1 MSSIVIRKSWPGET
15 PVEEKSRSN
24 PHQKSLQRGIM
35 ALLTLVIVEGLLRK
49 IFPFLSIA
57 LFFAKDFVVLYL
69 GLKASLGKL
78 PTAGERILSWQIA
91 LLVLMLPCILDT
103 TIRDPILGVFGTKQY
118 CLFPFVGVAF
128 CAAYLPDQGREL
140 AKLLKF
146 LALSIVATSAL
157 AMLES
162 RLPPGHWLNTTP
174 EGESLAGFS
183 AGGKLRVSSSFI
195 FVAQYCMYLNG
206 MVGILASFI
215 MLRKVGR
222 SFWHRLQPVIIICF
236 FIIGVF
242 ITGSRTAVV
251 GTLAITVAG
260 STALLFGSG
269 AAKAVRIFMFLGV
282 AFVGYLA
289 MHVVF
294 PDAFV
299 AYEAR
304 TQGSGG
310 VSHNQEIMERIV
322 KGLTTWTSAIKQ
334 TPVLGN
340 GLGIQ
345 SNGSERL
352 SPWAA
357 LMKERWGWME
367 TDQHMALFEGGIYLV
382 TIWYSFRLFVVFYT
396 GLCMLEMRDPLKAAS
411 AAFCWAFVLVEGVV
425 GTLTIQPPLTIW
437 WWTSIGLILCLRE
450 YDKAYLPLKRGIQKH
465 ARDL

>member
-1 MSSIVIRKSWPGET
+1 MSSIVIRKAWAGET
-15 PVEEKSRSN
+15 SVEEKPRTN

-35 ALLTLVIVEGLLRK
+35 VLLTLVIVEGLLRK
-49 IFPFLSIA
+49 IFPFLSVP

-78 PTAGERILSWQIA
+78 PEAGERIFSWQIA

-103 TIRDPILGVFGTKQY
+103 TIRDPILGAFGTKQY

-162 RLPPGHWLNTTP
+162 RLPPGHWLNLTP

-183 AGGKLRVSSSFI
+183 AGGKLRVSSSFV

-222 SFWHRLQPVIIICF
+222 SFMDRLLPVIILCF

-260 STALLFGSG
+260 STVLLFGSG
-269 AAKAVRIFMFLGV
+269 AAKAVRVFMFLGI

-299 AYEAR
+299 VFEAR
-304 TQGSGG
+304 SQGSGG
-310 VSHNQEIMERIV
+310 SNQEVMDRIV
-322 KGLTTWTSAIKQ
+322 KGLVDWTGAIKT

-357 LMKERWGWME
+357 LMKDRWGWRE
-367 TDQHMALFEGGIYLV
+367 TDQLMVLFEGGIYLV
-382 TIWYSFRLFVVFYT
+382 TIWYSFRLFVVCYT
-396 GLCMLEMRDPLKAAS
+396 GLCMLQIRDPLKAAS
-411 AAFCWAFVLVEGVV
+411 AAFCWGVVVVEGVV
-425 GTLTIQPPLTIW
+425 GTLSIQPPLTIW

-450 YDKAYLPLKRGIQKH
+450 YDKMAPSLKGQIQTY

>member
-1 MSSIVIRKSWPGET
+1 MSSIVIRKAWAGET
-15 PVEEKSRSN
+15 SVEEKTRTN

-35 ALLTLVIVEGLLRK
+35 VLLTLVIVEGLLRK
-49 IFPFLSIA
+49 IFPFLSVP

-78 PTAGERILSWQIA
+78 PEAGERIFSWQIA

-103 TIRDPILGVFGTKQY
+103 TIRDPILGAFGTKQY

-146 LALSIVATSAL
+146 LVISIVITSAL

-162 RLPPGHWLNTTP
+162 RLPPGHWLNKTP

-183 AGGKLRVSSSFI
+183 AGGKLRVSSSFV

-222 SFWHRLQPVIIICF
+222 SFMDRLLPVIILCF

-260 STALLFGSG
+260 STVLLFGSG
-269 AAKAVRIFMFLGV
+269 AAKAVRVFMFLGI
-282 AFVGYLA
+282 AYCGYLA

-304 TQGSGG
+304 SQDSGA
-310 VSHNQEIMERIV
+310 VSHNQEVMERVV
-322 KGLTTWTSAIKQ
+322 KGLVDWTGSIKT

-357 LMKERWGWME
+357 LMKDRWGWME
-367 TDQHMALFEGGIYLV
+367 TDQHMVVFEGGIYLV
-382 TIWYSFRLFVVFYT
+382 SIWYSFRLFVIFYT
-396 GLCMLEMRDPLKAAS
+396 GFCMLVIRDPLKATS
-411 AAFCWAFVLVEGVV
+411 AAFCWGFVLVEGVV
-425 GTLTIQPPLTIW
+425 GTLSIQPPLSIW

-450 YDKAYLPLKRGIQKH
+450 YDKIATPMNLNAQSHVGNL
-465 ARDL
+465 

>member
-1 MSSIVIRKSWPGET
+1 MSGIVIRKSGQREM
-15 PVEEKSRSN
+15 PVEEMSRTN
-24 PHQKSLQRGIM
+24 RHQKGLQRGIM
-35 ALLTLVIVEGLLRK
+35 VLLSLVIVEGLLRK
-49 IFPFLSIA
+49 IFPFLSVL

-78 PTAGERILSWQIA
+78 PQAGERILTWQIA

-103 TIRDPILGVFGTKQY
+103 SIRDPVLGVFGTKQY

-140 AKLLKF
+140 ARILKF
-146 LALSIVATSAL
+146 LALSIIATSAL
-157 AMLES
+157 AMLQS

-174 EGESLAGFS
+174 DGESLAGFS

-215 MLRKVGR
+215 MLRKAER
-222 SFWHRLQPVIIICF
+222 SLLSRLLPVIILCF

-242 ITGSRTAVV
+242 ITGSRSAVI

-260 STALLFGSG
+260 SAALLLGSG
-269 AAKAVRIFMFLGV
+269 ASKALRVILFLGV
-282 AFVGYLA
+282 AYLGYLA
-289 MHVVF
+289 MHTVF

-304 TQGSGG
+304 SQDSGG
-310 VSHNQEIMERIV
+310 VSHNQEVMERII
-322 KGLTTWTSAIKQ
+322 KGLVDWTGAIK
-334 TPVLGN
+334 TIPVLGN

-345 SNGSERL
+345 SNGSERF
-352 SPWAA
+352 STWAA
-357 LMKERWGWME
+357 IMKDRWGWME
-367 TDQHMALFEGGIYLV
+367 TDQHMVVFEGGIYLV
-382 TIWYSFRLFVVFYT
+382 AIWYSFRLFVILYT
-396 GLCMLEMRDPLKAAS
+396 GFCMVAIRDPLKATS
-411 AAFCWAFVLVEGVV
+411 AAFCWGFVVVEGVV
-425 GTLTIQPPLTIW
+425 GTLSIQPPLTIW

-450 YDKAYLPLKRGIQKH
+450 YDKIATTRNLKAQSYVGN
-465 ARDL
+465 L

>member
-1 MSSIVIRKSWPGET
+1 MSSIVIRKAWAGET
-15 PVEEKSRSN
+15 SVEEKPRTN

-49 IFPFLSIA
+49 IFPFLSVP

-78 PTAGERILSWQIA
+78 PEAGERIFSWQIA

-103 TIRDPILGVFGTKQY
+103 TIRDPILGAFGTKQY

-140 AKLLKF
+140 
-146 LALSIVATSAL
+146 
-157 AMLES
+157 
-162 RLPPGHWLNTTP
+162 
-174 EGESLAGFS
+174 
-183 AGGKLRVSSSFI
+183 
-195 FVAQYCMYLNG
+195 
-206 MVGILASFI
+206 VGILASFI

-222 SFWHRLQPVIIICF
+222 SFMDRLLPVIILCF

-260 STALLFGSG
+260 STVLLFGSG
-269 AAKAVRIFMFLGV
+269 AAKAVRVFMFLGI

-299 AYEAR
+299 VFEAR
-304 TQGSGG
+304 SQGSGG
-310 VSHNQEIMERIV
+310 SNQEVMDRIV
-322 KGLTTWTSAIKQ
+322 KGLVDWTGSIKT

-357 LMKERWGWME
+357 LMKDRWGWRE
-367 TDQHMALFEGGIYLV
+367 TDQLMVLFEGGIYLV
-382 TIWYSFRLFVVFYT
+382 TIWYSFRLFVVCYT
-396 GLCMLEMRDPLKAAS
+396 GLCMLQIRDPLKAAS
-411 AAFCWAFVLVEGVV
+411 AAFCWGVVVVEGVV
-425 GTLTIQPPLTIW
+425 GTLSIQPPLTIW

-450 YDKAYLPLKRGIQKH
+450 YDKMAPSLKGQIQTY

>member
-1 MSSIVIRKSWPGET
+1 MSSIVIRKAWAGET
-15 PVEEKSRSN
+15 SVEENPRTN

-35 ALLTLVIVEGLLRK
+35 VLLTLVIVEGLLRK
-49 IFPFLSIA
+49 IFPFLSVP

-78 PTAGERILSWQIA
+78 PEAGERIFSWQIA

-103 TIRDPILGVFGTKQY
+103 TIRDPILGAFGTKQY

-146 LALSIVATSAL
+146 LVISIVITSSL
-157 AMLES
+157 AMLQS
-162 RLPPGHWLNTTP
+162 RLPSEHWLNKTP

-215 MLRKVGR
+215 MLRR
-222 SFWHRLQPVIIICF
+222 ADLSLLNRLLPVIILCF

-242 ITGSRTAVV
+242 ITGSRTAVI
-251 GTLAITVAG
+251 GTLAITVSG
-260 STALLFGSG
+260 SAALLLGSG
-269 AAKAVRIFMFLGV
+269 ASKAVRVFLFLGI
-282 AFVGYLA
+282 AYCGYLA
-289 MHVVF
+289 MHAVF

-304 TQGSGG
+304 SQDSGA
-310 VSHNQEIMERIV
+310 VSHNQEVMERVV
-322 KGLTTWTSAIKQ
+322 KGLVDWTGAIKT

-352 SPWAA
+352 SSWAA
-357 LMKERWGWME
+357 IMKDRWGWME
-367 TDQHMALFEGGIYLV
+367 TDQHMVVFEGGVYLV
-382 TIWYSFRLFVVFYT
+382 AIWYSFRLFVIFYT
-396 GLCMLEMRDPLKAAS
+396 GFCMLVIRDPLKATS
-411 AAFCWAFVLVEGVV
+411 AAFCWGFVLVEGVV
-425 GTLTIQPPLTIW
+425 GTLSIQPPLSIW

-450 YDKAYLPLKRGIQKH
+450 YDKIAPPINIKAQLHVGNL
-465 ARDL
+465 